1 MYRNIESLH
10 CVIKN
15 NIMLQVNYTSN
26 KETKSRKRNRFVV
39 TRDGGGG
46 GRVEFEESYQKVQ
59 TSSYNINKY

>member
-1 MYRNIESLH
+1 
-10 CVIKN
+10 
-15 NIMLQVNYTSN
+15 MLQVNYTSN